1 MNAIGYLR
9 VSTAEQGKSGLGLE
23 AQKAAIESFAARE
36 GFIVTSWFTEVQ
48 SGKRVS
54 DTLDERPQLQ
64 AALALGKAQKIPIL
78 VSKLDRLSRDVHF
91 ISGLMVQRVEF
102 IVAELGRNNDPFMLH
117 LFAALAE
124 KERAMI
130 SQRTKAALA
139 ALKARGVK
147 LGPPRGGK
155 RPALQ
160 DLWARY
166 RSRRIDVILDFCVFC
181 GTKEGVEQHHI
192 VPKDAG
198 GTDAP
203 ENILSVCGAHHGML
217 HSVRRTPSI
226 SEMTKA
232 ALAALKARGVKL
244 GPKKANTAAAHI
256 ASRARWDAYRA
267 AKAAREDD
275 PGAESK

>member
-1 MNAIGYLR
+1 MHAIGYCR

-23 AQKAAIESFAARE
+23 AQRAAIEAFSQRE
-36 GFIVTSWFTEVQ
+36 GFILSQYFVEVQ
-48 SGKRVS
+48 SGKRIS

-64 AALALGKAQKIPIL
+64 AALKSGAQNKIPII

-147 LGPPRGGK
+147 LGSPAPWKGGEVN
-155 RPALQ
+155 RER
-160 DLWARY
+160 WAQ
-166 RSRRIDVILDFCVFC
+166 RR
-181 GTKEGVEQHHI
+181 
-192 VPKDAG
+192 
-198 GTDAP
+198 
-203 ENILSVCGAHHGML
+203 
-217 HSVRRTPSI
+217 
-226 SEMTKA
+226 
-232 ALAALKARGVKL
+232 ALAQKDK
-244 GPKKANTAAAHI
+244 
-256 ASRARWDAYRA
+256 
-267 AKAAREDD
+267 
-275 PGAESK
+275 